1 MMRQE
6 MCGLFAPVARKLLV
20 LISKLELFRAKIRDA
35 SVEMVDE
42 KNGVDDFEM
51 ISEPR
56 RRW

>member
-6 MCGLFAPVARKLLV
+6 MCGQSAPVARKLLV
-20 LISKLELFRAKIRDA
+20 LISKLEMFGAKIRDA

-56 RRW
+56 RR

>member
-1 MMRQE
+1 MVNR
-6 MCGLFAPVARKLLV
+6 RLLV
-20 LISKLELFRAKIRDA
+20 LISKLELFRAKICDA

-42 KNGVDDFEM
+42 KNGVDDFDM